1 MKKLSKEQE
10 KIVYTKEKKVIV
22 LSAPASGKTTI
33 LVERI
38 KYLLSLGVS
47 PKNIVAI
54 TFTNSA
60 GAELRERTNA
70 PSSLFIGTIHSYANY
85 LLRCIGQDTSKLL
98 EDEQFDRLFEKVQQ
112 YPECIQ
118 SVEYLLLDEAQDSN
132 EQQFSFFDLINAENW
147 MFVGDIRQALFEFNG
162 ARPDLLIKKAQEK
175 DVTTYRMREN
185 YRNGYEI
192 LDFAKGL
199 IRKNGF
205 TYEDDSIPIR
215 DEPGAV
221 LTIDY
226 SVVPLIKTIKERGE
240 YGKWFVLCRMNSQ
253 VNEVCQE
260 LARQKVP
267 YDTFKRAQLN
277 NKDLN
282 TKMKEDTVKVLTIHS
297 AKGLEN
303 DNVVVVGARFRGK
316 AENCV
321 NYVAAT
327 RARNLLVWTINRKS
341 RKNPI
346 KVHNWE
352 D

>member
-1 MKKLSKEQE
+1 MELSKEQQRIVYATE
-10 KIVYTKEKKVIV
+10 PKIVVV
-22 LSAPASGKTTI
+22 AAAASGKTAT
-33 LVERI
+33 LTARI
-38 KYLLSLGVS
+38 KHLLESGVT
-47 PKNIVAI
+47 PKEIVAI
-54 TFTNSA
+54 TFTNAA
-60 GAELRERTNA
+60 GAEIRERTGA
-70 PSSLFIGTIHSYANY
+70 PASLYIGTVHGYANY
-85 LLRCIGQDTSKLL
+85 LLRSIGQDTSKLL

-112 YPECIQ
+112 HPECIQ
-118 SVEYLLLDEAQDSN
+118 HVTHLLVDEAQDSN
-132 EQQFSFFDLINAENW
+132 KLQLDFFDMVNADNW
-147 MFVGDIRQALFEFNG
+147 MLVGDYRQALYEFNG
-162 ARPDLLIKKAQEK
+162 ARPDLLIDKMGEK
-175 DVTTYRMREN
+175 GVTTYRMREN

-205 TYEDDSIPIR
+205 TYEDDSIPVR

-240 YGKWFVLCRMNSQ
+240 YGKWFILCRMNSQ

-267 YDTFKRAQLN
+267 YDTFKRAQLD

-282 TKMKEDTVKVLTIHS
+282 TKMKEDTVKVLTIHTS
-297 AKGLEN
+297 KGLEN